1 MPTSDEPNEGS
12 LTAWE
17 RWELASFDSPQSH
30 ATAPGAST
38 DETTQSDIAAAQGE
52 IERLRQQA
60 QEAGRTAGYSAG
72 YSAGY
77 AEGQIKAR
85 TEATRFAG
93 MAAQLEAALNEFDQQ
108 VSDDVLALA
117 LEVARQVVRQSLA
130 VKPELLLETLRQAL
144 AQMPHPHTTISVNP
158 EDASLLRSYL
168 GDQLAHAGHRLHE
181 DPRIQ
186 RGGCIVEAGGSQIDA
201 TVATRWKRIVESLGC
216 TTEWL
221 ASDPP
226 PQNSDDGRG

>member
-1 MPTSDEPNEGS
+1 MSTSDESNEGS

-17 RWELASFDSPQSH
+17 RWELASFDSPGFH
-30 ATAPGAST
+30 AAAPNAGA
-38 DETTQSDIAAAQGE
+38 DGTTQSDSASTQDE
-52 IERLRQQA
+52 IERLRLQA

-72 YSAGY
+72 Y
-77 AEGQIKAR
+77 AEGQNKAR

-93 MAAQLEAALNEFDQQ
+93 MAARLEAALNEFDQQ
-108 VSDDVLALA
+108 VSDDLLALA
-117 LEVARQVVRQSLA
+117 LEVARQVVRQSIA
-130 VKPELLLETLRQAL
+130 VKPEMLLETLRQAL
-144 AQMPHPHTTISVNP
+144 AQMPHPHTTISINP

-168 GDQLAHAGHRLHE
+168 GDQLTHAGHRLHE

-201 TVATRWKRIVESLGC
+201 TVSTRWKRIVESLGC

-221 ASDPP
+221 AADHPP
-226 PQNSDDGRG
+226 PDADDDRD

>member
-1 MPTSDEPNEGS
+1 MSTSDEPNEGS

-17 RWELASFDSPQSH
+17 RWELASFDSPRSH
-30 ATAPGAST
+30 AATPNAGA
-38 DETTQSDIAAAQGE
+38 DETAQTDLATAQDE

-72 YSAGY
+72 Y
-77 AEGQIKAR
+77 AEGQNKAR

-93 MAAQLEAALNEFDQQ
+93 MAVQLDAALNEFDQQ

-117 LEVARQVVRQSLA
+117 LEVARQVLRQSLA

-144 AQMPHPHTTISVNP
+144 AQMPHPHTTISINP

-221 ASDPP
+221 AADPP
-226 PQNSDDGRG
+226 PPNADDGRD